1 MSYKMRTKVVVTA
14 GLCAALTLTGA
25 SVALAEV
32 GVGAS
37 TQEQSNSVAASSG
50 KFMIGEQSYNTLQE
64 AVDAVEKGEENA
76 TTITLTDNASGNGV
90 VVQSGKKI
98 IFDLKTF
105 TYTVDGETVGST
117 GTETNGFQ
125 LLKGSEVVFTN
136 GSINSGKAKILI
148 QNYSNLILDKV
159 TLAGG
164 DATQYTLSNNN
175 GKTVIKN
182 GTSIL
187 AGAASP

>member
-1 MSYKMRTKVVVTA
+1 MSNKMRTRAAVTA

-37 TQEQSNSVAASSG
+37 TQEQSNSVAASSE
-50 KFMIGEQSYNTLQE
+50 KFMIGEQSYNTLQD

-98 IFDLKTF
+98 IFDL
-105 TYTVDGETVGST
+105 
-117 GTETNGFQ
+117 
-125 LLKGSEVVFTN
+125 SE
-136 GSINSGKAKILI
+136 SIEACG
-148 QNYSNLILDKV
+148 
-159 TLAGG
+159 
-164 DATQYTLSNNN
+164 
-175 GKTVIKN
+175 
-182 GTSIL
+182 
-187 AGAASP
+187 